1 MNEFADNIS
10 EIVAG
15 LKQQPEKMI
24 SPKYFYDERGSQLF
38 DEITKLPEYYPTDT
52 EIEIMRANIDEIVG
66 LIGPQASLIEFGSGS
81 SLKTRILL
89 EHLRELAAY
98 VPVDI
103 SEDHLLASAAD
114 IRKEFPNIDVQPV
127 VADFTKPFA
136 LPSPAIMP
144 IRNIVYFP
152 GSTIGNFT
160 NEDAQELLG
169 VMYHEAGEG
178 GALLIGVDLQK
189 DPEILENAYN
199 DSRGVTAEFNL
210 NVLEHLNRAFGA
222 NFDVERFEHDAR
234 YDEDEGRIELR
245 LISVTQQEVSI
256 GGEDFSLEK
265 DESILT
271 EYSHKYTL
279 DGFATMAETAGF
291 KVQKVWMDPRK
302 LFSVQFLVRD

>member
-89 EHLRELAAY
+89 EHLHELAAY

-222 NFDVERFEHDAR
+222 NFDVDRFEHDAR

-291 KVQKVWMDPRK
+291 KVQKVWMDP
-302 LFSVQFLVRD
+302 